1 MKVNLQNLKRGALKM
16 KRILA
21 TALTFVMLFAVCVP
35 SFATGTVKINPYSP
49 PPDVNG
55 LQRCEHYVHTKN
67 ESASYTVIIP
77 ATIVIPWEA
86 PSKSFQYSVSNVQL
100 CAGQRLKVTLAS
112 QGDEKVLRDGNG
124 YALPYT
130 FKTIDNE
137 SVNDD
142 ELGYITSSE
151 VAMEKVTL
159 PFNISIAA
167 KDWKTVPVN
176 VYTGNLTFT
185 VGVIDA

>member
-1 MKVNLQNLKRGALKM
+1 M

-21 TALTFVMLFAVCVP
+21 MALAFVMLFAIFVP

-55 LQRCEHYVHTKN
+55 LQRCEHYVHTKK

-77 ATIVIPWEA
+77 ATIIIPWEA
-86 PSKSFQYSVSNVQL
+86 QSKSFQYSVSNVQL
-100 CAGQRLKVTLAS
+100 QSGKRLKVTLAS
-112 QGDEKVLRDGNG
+112 QGSEKVLLDGNG

-137 SVNDD
+137 SVHDD

-151 VAMEKVTL
+151 IAMETVIR

-185 VGVIDA
+185 VDVVDA

>member
-1 MKVNLQNLKRGALKM
+1 M

-21 TALTFVMLFAVCVP
+21 MALTFVMLFAICVP
-35 SFATGTVKINPYSP
+35 SFAAETVKINPYSP

-55 LQRCEHYVHTKN
+55 LQRCEHYVHTKK

-77 ATIVIPWEA
+77 ATIIIPWEA
-86 PSKSFQYSVSNVQL
+86 QSKSFQYSVSNVQL
-100 CAGQRLKVTLAS
+100 QSGKRLKVTLAS
-112 QGDEKVLRDGNG
+112 QGEKVLLDGNG

-130 FKTIDNE
+130 FTKGNK
-137 SVNDD
+137 SVHDD

-151 VAMEKVTL
+151 VAMEAVTL

-176 VYTGNLTFT
+176 VYTGNLTFI
-185 VGVIDA
+185 VDVVDA